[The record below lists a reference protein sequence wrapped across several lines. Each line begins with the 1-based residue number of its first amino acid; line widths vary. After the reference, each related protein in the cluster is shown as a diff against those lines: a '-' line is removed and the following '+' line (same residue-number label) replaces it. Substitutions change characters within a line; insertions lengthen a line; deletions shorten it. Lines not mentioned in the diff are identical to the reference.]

1 MARRLKK
8 KLKEAWLEWVICL
21 HQKTAKAS
29 LLILT
34 FLYTLCFHLP
44 KQKQSDL
51 LQNVG
56 LDRNQVF
63 EKISMKQPEEFLT
76 KMPGFIFVSSSLE
89 GTVTWSASGHNTKWL
104 SEYFKQKHQ
113 IFPLKLM
120 ALFVDRQRF
129 CSNQKKRIFTRKWSY
144 SLQSGN

>member
-1 MARRLKK
+1 MSDMFASKDYQRLTTYSYFSIHTLLSFAETEAIGSPTKRKAWIGTKSLKK
-8 KLKEAWLEWVICL
+8 YQWNN
-21 HQKTAKAS
+21 
-29 LLILT
+29 
-34 FLYTLCFHLP
+34 
-44 KQKQSDL
+44 
-51 LQNVG
+51 QNSWQ
-56 LDRNQVF
+56 N
-63 EKISMKQPEEFLT
+63 
-76 KMPGFIFVSSSLE
+76 MPGFIFVSTSLE

-120 ALFVDRQRF
+120 AHFADRQRF